1 MESTNQ
7 LDLKTQQRLGKDLN
21 NEFSRK
27 AKEVFG
33 KDSVKNAFTALL
45 KCKVQGTKGIRVML
59 MYDVLYCEMQMR
71 GQFFS
76 KFYTTYFKP
85 K

>member
-1 MESTNQ
+1 
-7 LDLKTQQRLGKDLN
+7 
-21 NEFSRK
+21 
-27 AKEVFG
+27 
-33 KDSVKNAFTALL
+33 
-45 KCKVQGTKGIRVML
+45 

-85 K
+85 KWWWCDFLCL